1 MKNLAV
7 AAVILIACNL
17 TAIAQD
23 NVGIGTTTP
32 HPNAILDITSL
43 DKGILIPRM
52 STAER
57 IAIAPDF
64 TAQGLL
70 VYDIDDDLFWY
81 WDGTQWVQ
89 SGSGAGGT
97 TGPTGPMGPAG
108 IAGAT
113 GPAGAAGPAGTNG
126 ADGAD
131 GATGPAGPAGAAG
144 PAGPAGADGAD
155 GADGATGPAGADGAD
170 GATGPAGADGAD
182 GATGPAGAD
191 GADGATGPVGPQ
203 GVTGPSG
210 GPVGPTGPAGADGA
224 TGPAGATGP
233 SGADGTIGV
242 DGATGATGP
251 TGPTGPVNL
260 ISGVVSG
267 SGTIVSG
274 SGFTASQTGTGQYS
288 VTFNTPFTGGM
299 PSVVVTPVQGA
310 GGGGGTTPPAAICD
324 PCYTDDTDDWISEVT
339 FNTINNITVAE
350 PGGCSYGDYTGMNT
364 TVIQG
369 NSYDL
374 TVTFFSDGTWDEY
387 VSVWFDWNQN
397 GDFEPT
403 ERTDLGNGI
412 DATLT
417 VSIPIP
423 VTALLGPTRM
433 RVNEDWGGYAADACS
448 TVSAFGE
455 TEDYTVIVS
464 AGGGGGMSACNITS
478 ATTAGFSC
486 SCTDFTEADQD
497 TDFHF
502 ISVGN

>member
-7 AAVILIACNL
+7 AAVILIVCNL
-17 TAIAQD
+17 SAIAQD

-70 VYDIDDDLFWY
+70 VYDIEDDLFWY

-126 ADGAD
+126 VDGAD

-144 PAGPAGADGAD
+144 PTGPAGADGADGATGPAGADGATGPAGADGAD
-155 GADGATGPAGADGAD
+155 GADGATGPAGADGA
-170 GATGPAGADGAD
+170 TGPAG
-182 GATGPAGAD
+182 
-191 GADGATGPVGPQ
+191 PQ
-203 GVTGPSG
+203 GVPGPSG
-210 GPVGPTGPAGADGA
+210 GPVGPTGP
-224 TGPAGATGP
+224 TGPA
-233 SGADGTIGV
+233 GADGTIGV

-267 SGTIVSG
+267 SGATISG
-274 SGFTASQTGTGQYS
+274 SGFTASQTGTGEYNVS
-288 VTFNTPFTGGM
+288 FNTPFTGGV
-299 PSVVVTPVQGA
+299 PSVVLTPVQGA
-310 GGGGGTTPPAAICD
+310 GGGGGGTTPPAANCD
-324 PCYTDDTDDWISEVT
+324 PCYTNITDDWISEVT
-339 FNTINNITVAE
+339 FNTINNVTGPE
-350 PGGCSYGDYTGMNT
+350 PGGCSYGDYTGINT

-417 VSIPIP
+417 VSILIP
-423 VTALLGPTRM
+423 PTALLGPTRM
-433 RVNEDWGGYAADACS
+433 RVNEDWAAYAADACS

-464 AGGGGGMSACNITS
+464 AGGGGGSMSACNITS

-486 SCTDFTEADQD
+486 SCTDFTEAAQD